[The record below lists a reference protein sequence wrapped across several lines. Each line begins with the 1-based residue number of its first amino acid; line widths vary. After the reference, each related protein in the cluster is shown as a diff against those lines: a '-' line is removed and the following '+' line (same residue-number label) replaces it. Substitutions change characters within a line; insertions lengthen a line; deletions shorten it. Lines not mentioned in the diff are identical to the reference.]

1 MQEGSLNEIKKQ
13 SNSMREALREL
24 RTNIRFCGDD
34 IKTILFTS
42 VAPNEGKS
50 TVVMDLAR
58 SMIESGNKI
67 LIIDSDMRKSV
78 LVGRHRARS
87 LDGKQIMGLSHFLSG
102 QNSLEEVIYQT
113 QFPNLLIMF
122 AGPSVVNPTE
132 LLENRYYSE
141 MIRSMRDV
149 FDYILIDCAPLGAA
163 IDAAVIAKECDGAV
177 IVISQGEVSSKSV
190 VTIKKQ
196 LEAADVRILG
206 GVLNKVDVKKT
217 GYYGKYYGSYYGKYY
232 GRTGSGNNSPKRD
245 LANEVNMINNLE
257 EIKKA
262 SQKIEK
268 DKDAENGE
276 DSVTENSGN

>member
-1 MQEGSLNEIKKQ
+1 MQEVSLNEIKKQ

-206 GVLNKVDVKKT
+206 AVLNKVDVRKT
-217 GYYGKYYGSYYGKYY
+217 GYYGKYYGSYYGEYY
-232 GRTGSGNNSPKRD
+232 GRTGSGKNSPKRD

>member
-1 MQEGSLNEIKKQ
+1 MQEVSLNEIKKQ

-206 GVLNKVDVKKT
+206 AVLNKVDVKKT